1 MLSWK
6 VGPALACGNTIVLK
20 TAEQNPLSAFYVANL
35 LQKAGLP
42 EGILNVISG
51 FDTTAGGPLCSHMD
65 MDKVPHGFPRIA
77 LFTPVILHPTK
88 VKPVFSRATNEMIE
102 YLRSETNILREQV
115 DELRSEMASM
125 RSWWNCY
132 NVHSLIYLFCKTTR
146 QDIHQIVAGM
156 SSGSSVVSSH
166 DSTQPSGSRSNSF
179 IIQQFYYNLSARTAA
194 KRAGYPNLVE
204 QVSGS
209 DPRDGPKR
217 VAA

>member
-1 MLSWK
+1 MKAAKASSTSSSSTGN
-6 VGPALACGNTIVLK
+6 VLAFLFSVLFFLILCF
-20 TAEQNPLSAFYVANL
+20 QVFLPLRGRG
-35 LQKAGLP
+35 K
-42 EGILNVISG
+42 
-51 FDTTAGGPLCSHMD
+51 
-65 MDKVPHGFPRIA
+65 
-77 LFTPVILHPTK
+77 
-88 VKPVFSRATNEMIE
+88 
-102 YLRSETNILREQV
+102 
-115 DELRSEMASM
+115 
-125 RSWWNCY
+125 
-132 NVHSLIYLFCKTTR
+132 
-146 QDIHQIVAGM
+146 DIHQIVAGM

>member
-1 MLSWK
+1 MSLLFSFLS
-6 VGPALACGNTIVLK
+6 
-20 TAEQNPLSAFYVANL
+20 SSFSSYVS
-35 LQKAGLP
+35 K
-42 EGILNVISG
+42 
-51 FDTTAGGPLCSHMD
+51 
-65 MDKVPHGFPRIA
+65 
-77 LFTPVILHPTK
+77 
-88 VKPVFSRATNEMIE
+88 
-102 YLRSETNILREQV
+102 
-115 DELRSEMASM
+115 
-125 RSWWNCY
+125 
-132 NVHSLIYLFCKTTR
+132 
-146 QDIHQIVAGM
+146 DIHQIVAGM